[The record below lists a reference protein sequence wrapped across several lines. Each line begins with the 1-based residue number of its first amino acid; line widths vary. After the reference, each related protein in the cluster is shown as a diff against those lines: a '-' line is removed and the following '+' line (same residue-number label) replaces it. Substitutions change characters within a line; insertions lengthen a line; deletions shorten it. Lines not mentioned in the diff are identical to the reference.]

1 MRLLPRQEK
10 FFASFVSQVRL
21 ISEASRLLLE
31 AVKDGN
37 SHLAR
42 TAVRIQQLEHE
53 GDEIIHDIF
62 TRLNQTFIT
71 PLDPEDI
78 HSLSSRLDDVLDGI
92 EDAAYR
98 MVAYRL
104 EPIPPTV
111 IELCQVVH
119 DCALSLEKAFEAL
132 NKDQKLLEHCIEVN
146 RLEDYADQLVR
157 RAVADLFQE
166 ETDPIALIKQKE
178 IYEFL
183 EDTTDRCE
191 DVTDVLQS
199 VVVKNS

>member
-1 MRLLPRQEK
+1 M
-10 FFASFVSQVRL
+10 
-21 ISEASRLLLE
+21 ISEASRLLAE
-31 AVKDGN
+31 AVKEGN
-37 SHLAR
+37 SHLSRA
-42 TAVRIQQLEHE
+42 AVRIQQLEQE
-53 GDEIIHDIF
+53 GDEIIHDTF

-78 HSLSSRLDDVLDGI
+78 HSLASRLDDVLDGI

-104 EPIPPTV
+104 EPIPPV
-111 IELCQVVH
+111 VVELCEVVH
-119 DCALSLEKAFEAL
+119 DSAKSLEKAFEKL
-132 NKDQKLLEHCIEVN
+132 DKDEKLLDDCIEVN
-146 RLEDYADQLVR
+146 RLEDYADLLVR
-157 RAVADLFQE
+157 RAVSELFQQE
-166 ETDPIALIKQKE
+166 KDPIALIKKKE

-191 DVTDVLQS
+191 DVADVLQN